1 MSSKGGDSGGTSV
14 VIPDVPDY
22 AQQYVQ
28 NILAAGEEEFIR
40 PYVQYGGPRVA
51 EVSPQRLMAQEAVEQ
66 FATEGSPVY
75 GEALDLTRGLIR
87 EQQQPSVFGSAEAE
101 AYMSPYFE
109 SVIDR
114 SKQAAIEDFQKQKA
128 LRDAAAIQAGAFG
141 GSRQAVAE
149 AQAESGL
156 LSRLSNLEA
165 TGRQQAFE
173 AASSQFER
181 DRQAEQAARAAQA
194 AGIQQLSG
202 LGGAAEQSLLGR
214 IGALEE
220 VGRAE
225 ELRRQLSLDQAYQEF
240 LRQQAFPEEQLGK
253 FSNLIRGVPTQTVD
267 TTEPNIAQQ
276 LLGLGISGVSLA
288 GAINQLN
295 QGGGQV

>member
-1 MSSKGGDSGGTSV
+1 
-14 VIPDVPDY
+14 
-22 AQQYVQ
+22 
-28 NILAAGEEEFIR
+28 
-40 PYVQYGGPRVA
+40 
-51 EVSPQRLMAQEAVEQ
+51 
-66 FATEGSPVY
+66 
-75 GEALDLTRGLIR
+75 
-87 EQQQPSVFGSAEAE
+87 VFGSTEAE

-128 LRDAAAIQAGAFG
+128 SRDAAAIQAGAFG

-173 AASSQFER
+173 AASTQFER

-194 AGIQQLSG
+194 QGIGQLSG
-202 LGGAAEQSLLGR
+202 LGSSAEQSLLGR
-214 IGALEE
+214 IGALQE
-220 VGRAE
+220 VGQAE
-225 ELRRQLSLDQAYQEF
+225 ELRRQLALDQAYQEF
-240 LRQQAFPEEQLGK
+240 QRQQAFPEQQLAK
-253 FSNLIRGVPTQTVD
+253 FSDLIRGVPSREVSTA
-267 TTEPNIAQQ
+267 EPNIAQQ

-288 GAINQLN
+288 GAVNQLN
-295 QGGGQV
+295 QGGGQG

>member
-1 MSSKGGDSGGTSV
+1 MSKGGGSGGTSV

-40 PYVQYGGPRVA
+40 PYVQYGGPRIA

-66 FATEGSPVY
+66 YASEGSPVY

-87 EQQQPSVFGSAEAE
+87 EQQQPMTFGSAEAE
-101 AYMSPYFE
+101 AYMSPYYE
-109 SVIDR
+109 AVVERQKAS
-114 SKQAAIEDFQKQKA
+114 AIEDYQKQRA
-128 LRDAAAIQAGAFG
+128 ARDAAAVQAGAFG
-141 GSRQAVAE
+141 GSRQAVQE

-156 LSRLSNLEA
+156 LSRLGQIEA
-165 TGRQQAFE
+165 TGRQSAFE
-173 AASSQFER
+173 GAQSQYER
-181 DRQAEQAARAAQA
+181 DRAARQAALGAQA
-194 AGIQQLSG
+194 AGIGQLSG

-220 VGRAE
+220 VGAAE
-225 ELRRQLSLDQAYQEF
+225 EVRRQLALDQAYQEF
-240 LRQQAFPEEQLGK
+240 MRQQAFPEEQLAK
-253 FSNLIRGVPTQTVD
+253 FSALIRGQGTQTVD

-295 QGGGQV
+295 QGAAPQR